1 MNPFLLVGN
10 AQLVASPRHLGVRGD
25 SSKGGLHVSN
35 QCCQTM
41 KVGETPLSSGFLS
54 PDTAF
59 LLSDAHVTAMLQC
72 LEAVEQNNPRLL
84 AQIDT
89 SMVS

>member
-1 MNPFLLVGN
+1 MAFPSHV
-10 AQLVASPRHLGVRGD
+10 GVRGD
-25 SSKGGLHVSN
+25 GKKGGLHVSN
-35 QCCQTM
+35 RCCETM
-41 KVGETPLSSGFLS
+41 RVRGTPLSSGFLS